1 MQRCHE
7 ELLERMAKKTSV
19 KELEVSMIVLTA
31 LRHPYVMLKFTLLFF
46 LRSAVAFSRFW
57 KVCRTFTRKTLH
69 TLM

>member
-46 LRSAVAFSRFW
+46 LRSAVAFSRF
-57 KVCRTFTRKTLH
+57 
-69 TLM
+69 